1 MANKVLDQ
9 LRKLD
14 EQREALLSEAKTTAL
29 ANAQA
34 AIAELNELGFN
45 YRLTEGGTAPR
56 VPRQQSSGRRSGIRD
71 DVLQAVVNAGADGIS
86 PADVRKALGISDGDK
101 SGAQSVANAL
111 SALKRA
117 GKITDKNG
125 SYVAA

>member
-14 EQREALLSEAKTTAL
+14 EQREALLSEAKNTAL

-45 YRLTEGGTAPR
+45 YRLQEGGSAPR
-56 VPRQQSSGRRSGIRD
+56 APRQQSGTRRSGIRD
-71 DVLQAVVNAGADGIS
+71 EVLHFVSHAGPDGVK
-86 PADVRKALGISDGDK
+86 PAALRETLGIADTDK
-101 SGAQSVANAL
+101 SGKQSVANAL

-117 GKITDKNG
+117 GKIVDKDG
-125 SYVAA
+125 AYVAA